1 MPVRTATAADLDDVL
16 SLLAARDRAVL
27 GEVEVRRSYLEHQLA
42 QAKDSVVARQ
52 NGALSGYGSLDAEQN
67 VALAAVDG
75 AVADDLLGEIETRAR
90 GRGFGHVT
98 CVAVPEDRIVWELL
112 ERSGYARER
121 DIVRMW
127 RSLDGDLPA
136 PPWPDGVEVRSYDD
150 RDGERVHALLDAA
163 YAGWDPDNVELGH
176 DDWLAFMTDHEDFDP
191 SLWFLAER
199 NGELVTC
206 ALLWRPSDGSG
217 WVKDIVVTEDERGRG
232 LGRALL
238 EHAFRAY
245 RDRGAARVGLKVDT
259 SNPTGAVRLY
269 ERTGFVVDRTYRI
282 WSKPL

>member
-1 MPVRTATAADLDDVL
+1 VPVRTATADDLDDVL
-16 SLLAARDRAVL
+16 ALLAARDHAVL
-27 GEVEVRRSYLEHQLA
+27 GEVEVRRRYVEHQLA
-42 QAKDSVVARQ
+42 QAKDSVVARHDRSL
-52 NGALSGYGSLDAEQN
+52 AGYGSLDAEQN
-67 VALAAVDG
+67 IALAAVD
-75 AVADDLLGEIETRAR
+75 AAAADDVLGEIETRAR

-98 CVAVPEDRIVWELL
+98 CVAVPEDRLLRELL
-112 ERSGYARER
+112 ERSGYERER

-127 RSLDGDLPA
+127 RSLDGDLPS
-136 PPWPDGVEVRSYDD
+136 PSWPDGVEVRSYDD

-176 DDWLAFMTDHEDFDP
+176 EDWLAFMTDHEDFDP
-191 SLWFLAER
+191 SLWFLGER
-199 NGELVTC
+199 NGELVGCT
-206 ALLWRPSDGSG
+206 LLWRASGGDG
-217 WVKDIVVTEDERGRG
+217 WVKDIVVAEDERGKG

-245 RDRGAARVGLKVDT
+245 RGRGAARVGLKVDT
-259 SNPTGAVRLY
+259 SNPTSAVRLY